1 MALTLVSFKLCPF
14 VQRSII
20 VLKEKQVEFDIR
32 YIDLRNKPQWFLDIS
47 PTGKVPVLQVDD
59 QVLFESS
66 AINEYLDEEF
76 SPQLHPADS
85 LTRARNRA
93 WIEMANQLSS
103 SQFGFTMAKE
113 EPSYRQNI
121 DKTHAV
127 LQQLERQMGEGP
139 FFNGPEFALIDA
151 AYAPFFT
158 RQAMVDN
165 WFSTEIVSGYP
176 KVKNYGEQ
184 LKNRPSVVDSV
195 VPDYDKIY
203 HQRLEDEQTWL
214 YQNGSG

>member
-113 EPSYRQNI
+113 EPSYHQNI

-151 AYAPFFT
+151 AFAPFFT
-158 RQAMVDN
+158 
-165 WFSTEIVSGYP
+165 FG
-176 KVKNYGEQ
+176 
-184 LKNRPSVVDSV
+184 
-195 VPDYDKIY
+195 
-203 HQRLEDEQTWL
+203 
-214 YQNGSG
+214 